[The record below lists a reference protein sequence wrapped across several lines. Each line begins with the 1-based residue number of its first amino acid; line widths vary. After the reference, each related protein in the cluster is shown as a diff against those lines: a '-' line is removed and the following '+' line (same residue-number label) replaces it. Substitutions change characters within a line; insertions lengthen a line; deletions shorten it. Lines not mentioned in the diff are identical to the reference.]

1 MVSSRTL
8 RVNDDLPMVHD
19 DKRTLAWFHSG
30 RLELLFGIERVRVRV
45 FLYFT
50 TFTSH
55 SFDILFLTDQMKGF
69 VSIFQL
75 LGRYVRRISVVFYRN
90 FTRRDNQHVRFSLHK
105 QPVSLQILRNF
116 VVHKPHTRKTC
127 LAEPLRRIIE
137 PLRRNIEPHCGI
149 IEPLRRNVEHHC
161 EVIEPIQRNIW
172 LHCGTIEPLRRKV
185 EHFSSKAK
193 KTCANIESLCGINKS
208 FSVNQRLAL
217 QGESAG
223 ETSCQNTA
231 RKSFSDRESID
242 VKAMVN
248 HYENSRE
255 IIIPRNCHM
264 IDRSSNERSITVYT
278 DRQKNL

>member
-19 DKRTLAWFHSG
+19 DKRTLARFYSDK
-30 RLELLFGIERVRVRV
+30 RELLFGIERVRVRV

-105 QPVSLQILRNF
+105 QPVRLQILRNF

-242 VKAMVN
+242 VKAVVN
-248 HYENSRE
+248 HYENSHE

-264 IDRSSNERSITVYT
+264 IDRSSN
-278 DRQKNL
+278 

>member
-1 MVSSRTL
+1 
-8 RVNDDLPMVHD
+8 
-19 DKRTLAWFHSG
+19 
-30 RLELLFGIERVRVRV
+30 
-45 FLYFT
+45 
-50 TFTSH
+50 
-55 SFDILFLTDQMKGF
+55 MKGF

-105 QPVSLQILRNF
+105 QPVRLQILRNF

-149 IEPLRRNVEHHC
+149 IEPLRRN
-161 EVIEPIQRNIW
+161 IW
-172 LHCGTIEPLRRKV
+172 PHCGTIEPLRRKV

-208 FSVNQRLAL
+208 FSVNQRLTL

-242 VKAMVN
+242 VKAVVN
-248 HYENSRE
+248 HDENSRE
-255 IIIPRNCHM
+255 IIIPCNCHM
-264 IDRSSNERSITVYT
+264 IDRSSNERSITVYRLT
-278 DRQKNL
+278 ARKICKQSIRTNYHQVTPLKNCPITN